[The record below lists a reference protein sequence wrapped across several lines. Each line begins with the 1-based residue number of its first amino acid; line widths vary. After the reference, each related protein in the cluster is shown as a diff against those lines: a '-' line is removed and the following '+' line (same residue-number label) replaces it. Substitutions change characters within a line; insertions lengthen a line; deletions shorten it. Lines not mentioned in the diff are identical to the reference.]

1 MPIDA
6 SIYNNIQNPK
16 VDSPVNALLGISQ
29 LQQAQSQN
37 KLADFALQD
46 KQRQVAGDNAL
57 AQLISQGGDSTAVA
71 KGLAQQGYG
80 QQSIAYTKQAA
91 ELAKQQREAATAQIE
106 QHLKNFQVAG
116 QIMNGVKDQESWDR
130 ARQQTAEI
138 FGPEKAAQLPVQ
150 YDPRLIEENRM
161 KALTVEQQL
170 KQKWEEMKYTT
181 PDANTVA
188 NNNTSRQNNQDT
200 NATSRAN
207 NSATVGATLRG
218 QNLTD
223 ARAKDLLQQGK
234 TPPGYRMNPDGTMTA
249 IAGGPADIKN
259 NKETAQKSQDA
270 TDVLNILDMAEPLF
284 KKSTQGY
291 IGQGVDVAAQAFG
304 QSTPGA
310 QAVAK
315 LRALEGALV
324 SKMPKMSGPQS
335 DKDVLLYKQM
345 AGQIGDPSIPAA
357 TKQAAADTIR
367 NLNEKYLGMAPNS
380 SRKNA
385 QAVDVRSQADAI
397 LNGEK

>member
-1 MPIDA
+1 MPLDA

-16 VDSPVNALLGISQ
+16 PDSPVNALLGISQ

-46 KQRQVAGDNAL
+46 KQRQVSGDNAL
-57 AQLISQGGDSTAVA
+57 ANLISQGGDSTAVA
-71 KGLAQQGYG
+71 KGLAEQGYG

-106 QHLKNFQVAG
+106 QHLKNFEVAG
-116 QIMNGVKDQESWDR
+116 RIMNGVKDQESWDR

-138 FGPEKAAQLPVQ
+138 FGPEKAAQLPAQ

-161 KALTVEQQL
+161 KALTVQQQL
-170 KQKWEEMKYTT
+170 EQKWQEMKYTT

-188 NNNTSRQNNQDT
+188 NNNTSRQNNQET
-200 NATSRAN
+200 NSTSRAN
-207 NSATVGATLRG
+207 NSATVGATIRG

-223 ARAKDLLQQGK
+223 ARAKDQLQQGK
-234 TPPGYRMNPDGTMTA
+234 TPPGYRMNSDGSMTA
-249 IAGGPADIKN
+249 ITGGPADIKN

-270 TDVLNILDMAEPLF
+270 QDVINILNQADPLID
-284 KKSTQGY
+284 KATQGRV
-291 IGQGVDVAAQAFG
+291 GNAVDQTAAMFG
-304 QSTPGA
+304 KSLPGA
-310 QAVAK
+310 QATAQLK
-315 LRALEGALV
+315 ALEGALV

-345 AGQIGDPSIPAA
+345 AGQIGDPDIPAQ
-357 TKQAAADTIR
+357 TKRAAMKTIR
-367 NLNEKYLGMAPNS
+367 NLNEKYLGLTPDSTAP
-380 SRKNA
+380 KT
-385 QAVDVRSQADAI
+385 QKDVFSAADAI
-397 LNGEK
+397 LQGK